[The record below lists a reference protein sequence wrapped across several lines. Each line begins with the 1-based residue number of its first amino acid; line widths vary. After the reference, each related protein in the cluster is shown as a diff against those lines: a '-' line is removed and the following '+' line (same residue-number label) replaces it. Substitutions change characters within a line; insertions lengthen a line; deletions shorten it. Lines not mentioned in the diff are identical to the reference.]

1 MPGVGYIEMSPNV
14 ALTIASSILGG
25 KGHAPRIERYLTQI
39 EVDLIEEF
47 LIMVLDEWA
56 SRWESEEKKFEPEII
71 GHEIVANVLQICEH
85 DTVMFSL
92 MMDASLRGATGRI
105 GICVPLHM
113 IEEPIRHLHLK
124 RGQNEKKEERK
135 SRTWR
140 PMYAE
145 IPVEGEAVFPLG
157 SYSVEEVMQW
167 KEGTV
172 IPFDESVLDDVT
184 LKLAD
189 IPLFQGKAGVDNDNR
204 AVQIEGRSK
213 KEESIWQ
220 MKN

>member
-1 MPGVGYIEMSPNV
+1 
-14 ALTIASSILGG
+14 
-25 KGHAPRIERYLTQI
+25 
-39 EVDLIEEF
+39 
-47 LIMVLDEWA
+47 
-56 SRWESEEKKFEPEII
+56 
-71 GHEIVANVLQICEH
+71 
-85 DTVMFSL
+85 
-92 MMDASLRGATGRI
+92 
-105 GICVPLHM
+105 
-113 IEEPIRHLHLK
+113 
-124 RGQNEKKEERK
+124 
-135 SRTWR
+135 
-140 PMYAE
+140 MYAE